1 MADPRQ
7 IKSFI
12 KRKQKNDNR
21 KYKYK
26 KNNIKDKLISSGFD
40 NPANFRIPTAPA
52 ARTGGAAG
60 GGGGGRSNSI
70 VSGNSANRRRHYP
83 PS

>member
-12 KRKQKNDNR
+12 KRKQKNENR

-40 NPANFRIPTAPA
+40 NPSSFRIPTAPA
-52 ARTGGAAG
+52 NRGAD
-60 GGGGGRSNSI
+60 RSSI
-70 VSGNSANRRRHYP
+70 VSGNSTNRKRLQ
-83 PS
+83 S